1 MTNNIEENFVQ
12 DELQPVDLREL
23 EDLLVD
29 DENIDTSYEP
39 FSREPQYINANR
51 DLIQTL
57 PIDKT
62 TRIVDLACGTSTM
75 TGLMLEKIYGDG
87 NYKSG
92 SEDAA
97 NPQRIIGMD
106 LSRESLLHGQQ
117 FLAGKGYL
125 VASDPQRVPM
135 AEPHMHTVDL
145 LEGSADCLPLV
156 DDCADFS
163 IMGNAIQL
171 IDNLDGM
178 FSELN
183 RILVPGG
190 RFAFNTSFYAGTY
203 TPGTEHIYV
212 NWMQE
217 ALAYIKGR
225 DEILKAAGHPGV
237 KRQRGNAARAFSKPW
252 MSPDDY
258 AAKLEQHGFTIEVSY
273 ERTVMLD
280 QRCFETIGAYAG
292 LAMVLLS
299 GYPVKLACVALERAA
314 APTLEKANMPQVPRY
329 WLEVVARKG

>member
-1 MTNNIEENFVQ
+1 MTNNTSEKAVQPDSQLIDMTHLEN
-12 DELQPVDLREL
+12 
-23 EDLLVD
+23 LLVD

-51 DLIQTL
+51 ELIQRL

-75 TGLMLEKIYGDG
+75 TGLMLEKIYGEG
-87 NYKSG
+87 NYKVG
-92 SEDAA
+92 SVDEA

-106 LSRESLLHGQQ
+106 LSRESLLHGQN
-117 FLAGKGYL
+117 FLAGLGYL
-125 VASDPQRVPM
+125 VPSDTGRVPT
-135 AEPHMHTVDL
+135 AESRMHVVDL

-156 DDCADFS
+156 DACADFS

-178 FSELN
+178 LKELY

-203 TPGTEHIYV
+203 TTGTEHVYV

-217 ALAYIKGR
+217 ALAYIKQR
-225 DEILKAAGHPGV
+225 DEELRATGHPGV
-237 KRQRGNAARAFSKPW
+237 KRKRGSAARAFSKPW
-252 MSPDDY
+252 FSIEDY
-258 AAKLEQHGFTIEVSY
+258 TSRLEQHGFKVEVSY

-292 LAMVLLS
+292 LAKVLLS
-299 GYPVKLACVALERAA
+299 GYPVKLACEALERAA
-314 APTLEKANMPQVPRY
+314 GPTLEKANMPQVPRY